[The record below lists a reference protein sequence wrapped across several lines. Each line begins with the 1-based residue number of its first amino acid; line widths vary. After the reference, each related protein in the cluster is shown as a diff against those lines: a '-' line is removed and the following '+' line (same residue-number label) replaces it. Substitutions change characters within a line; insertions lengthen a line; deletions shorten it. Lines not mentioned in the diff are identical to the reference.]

1 MKSYHYYIV
10 MLILLNAC
18 NSSEKKTD
26 QGNADSNTIKTT
38 TLKPDEPKSNAQQP
52 PIINIADTLSVKRI
66 IVYMSDSAATYE
78 RIGLKLG
85 QIYGVKL
92 QEVLKKNKLQ
102 QTGAPM
108 AWYKTQKAP
117 YFFEAGIPV
126 DKKPGNLPKDVF
138 IRETGVDSILVAHFF
153 GPYDL
158 LSQGYTALKERL
170 KDKGISSNGLPY
182 EIYIS
187 DAYDKKGNPVDPY
200 KVQTDI
206 VFPKK

>member
-1 MKSYHYYIV
+1 MKSNLYCIV
-10 MLILLNAC
+10 IIILLNAC
-18 NSSEKKTD
+18 NGSEKKTD
-26 QGNADSNTIKTT
+26 QGNTESNTVKKTT
-38 TLKPDEPKSNAQQP
+38 PKPAEPKINAKQP
-52 PIINIADTLSVKRI
+52 PIINIADTVSVRRI

-78 RIGLKLG
+78 RIAGKLG
-85 QIYGVKL
+85 QIYGVIL
-92 QEVLKKNKLQ
+92 QEIFKKNKLQ
-102 QTGAPM
+102 QAGAPM

-126 DKKPGNLPKDVF
+126 DKKPGNLPKGAF

-170 KDKGISSNGLPY
+170 KDKAISRKGLPY

-187 DAYDKKGNPVDPY
+187 DPYDKKGNPIDPY

-206 VFPKK
+206 IFPKK